1 MEEITTT
8 LDSNAILIKAGVVS
22 KIIDNGY
29 VIDAGKN
36 AKYYTSVK
44 SHRIEP
50 LKKIQFYIN

>member
-1 MEEITTT
+1 MEELTTT
-8 LDSNAILIKAGVVS
+8 LHSYAILIKAGVVS

-29 VIDAGKN
+29 VIDAGRN
-36 AKYYTSVK
+36 AKYCTIVK

>member
-8 LDSNAILIKAGVVS
+8 LDSNAILIKAGIVS

-29 VIDAGKN
+29 VIDAGRN
-36 AKYYTSVK
+36 AKYCTKVK